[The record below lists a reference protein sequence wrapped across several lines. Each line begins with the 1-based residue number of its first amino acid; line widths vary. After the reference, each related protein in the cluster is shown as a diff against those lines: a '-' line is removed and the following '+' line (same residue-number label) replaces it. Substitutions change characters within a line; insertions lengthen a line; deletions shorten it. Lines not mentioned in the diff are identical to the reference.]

1 MLNMR
6 KLYIA
11 YGSNMDEEQMKHRC
25 PTARLLGNSVV
36 ENYRLLFK
44 GSKTGAYATI
54 EPMEQRQVPV
64 LVWEIG
70 ERDER
75 NLDRYEG
82 YPSFYYKKE
91 MEIVVDGRI
100 ENAMVYIMHEKDQL
114 GFPSQRYYEIIQ
126 KAYLKFGFDG
136 SVLEQALYDSS
147 TRKITRES
155 REELAKRLKR
165 EYPAGCRVELLRML
179 DPQAP
184 DIGTKGTVVG
194 VDDIGSL
201 LVKWDSGGCLNLA
214 YGIDLCR
221 KAE

>member
-1 MLNMR
+1 MR

-11 YGSNMDEEQMKHRC
+11 YGSNMDAEQMKHRC
-25 PTARLLGNSVV
+25 PTARLFGNSAV

-44 GSKTGAYATI
+44 GSKTGVYATI

-70 ERDER
+70 DRDER

-91 MEIVVDGRI
+91 MEIVVDSRV
-100 ENAMVYIMHEKDQL
+100 ENAMVYIMHEKYQL
-114 GFPSQRYYEIIQ
+114 GIPSQRYYEIIQ
-126 KAYLKFGFDG
+126 KAYRKSGFDG
-136 SVLEQALYDSS
+136 SVLEQALRDSS
-147 TRKITRES
+147 TRKISRES
-155 REELAKRLKR
+155 REELVQRLKR
-165 EYPAGCRVELLRML
+165 EYPSGCRIELLRML

-184 DIGTKGTVVG
+184 DIGTKGTVMG
-194 VDDIGSL
+194 VDDSGSL
-201 LVKWDSGGCLNLA
+201 LVKWDSGGCLNLV
-214 YGIDLCR
+214 YGIDLYR